1 MRPCALRSVLSCVQ
15 CSAALSAASG
25 NQQAQRGAC
34 ALRPASSAASLP
46 CARCVPLPTCH
57 PSPPFC
63 CRYKDAFVDYIKE
76 VVLPSL
82 KKHHDEHLLRQLKL
96 RWDNHK
102 VGKQAIGRGQAWR
115 RKRQGRCPRC
125 GRVHG
130 IARRTSLVCA
140 WTTAWCA
147 LEAGCDTCALPATE
161 HGSHQA
167 AAPSCSLSQ
176 LRHRVHSGHGIPL
189 PRRSWFA
196 GCRASSTTSTAT
208 TSR

>member
-1 MRPCALRSVLSCVQ
+1 M
-15 CSAALSAASG
+15 
-25 NQQAQRGAC
+25 
-34 ALRPASSAASLP
+34 
-46 CARCVPLPTCH
+46 
-57 PSPPFC
+57 
-63 CRYKDAFVDYIKE
+63 DYIKE

-102 VGKQAIGRGQAWR
+102 VGKQTIGRGQAWR
-115 RKRQGRCPRC
+115 RKRQGSCPRC

-147 LEAGCDTCALPATE
+147 LEGGCDTCALPATE

-176 LRHRVHSGHGIPL
+176 LRHRVHIGHDISAAPQIMVRWL
-189 PRRSWFA
+189 SRFFNYLDRYYIQVSSCFVLTCVYTSA
-196 GCRASSTTSTAT
+196 RTTMMRCRAVCVAASPAALLQRHVSQSALPTHAAQVVCD
-208 TSR
+208 